1 MKKITLSLVLLVIS
15 TVFTFAAA
23 WQKLD
28 LAKVGGG
35 TINLNI
41 NRLELSEGKLY
52 AATFDGIWV
61 SPSANGGDWEAFGL
75 QGQNVSHLSFGAM
88 KLANIIIV
96 ATDDATKTASKLY
109 KYNGSTWVVTNLN
122 PTGVKTF
129 GGVNTAMTQIQDANN
144 NTVIIYP
151 TWGGGIWRSADGGD
165 TWTNYA
171 QVATAETDNNGN
183 PLNAYKNVL
192 SVRSFPGTTTLY
204 GTDKVSGSMQYMIWS
219 TDYGVTWNN
228 RAVGNFFNPYSFFV
242 RKVNGVEYMYFGGQN
257 GNGGVLWCSMDG
269 GVSWQGSPTAGV
281 EYWEVRKIIG
291 DDNGKVYTLNTI
303 HTVYVSQLNN
313 ATAGWDLEQG
323 LYMETFAPAATG
335 ITIPTTRVAPAGTYY
350 YLSDLVK
357 SATKLYVSA
366 IMTDGIYYLD
376 LTNTAVNNPKA
387 NQLSIFV
394 NAAQTELIVNTEA
407 GSNITIYSVTGKLLQ
422 SVMATSAKA
431 TVNIKNLKASV
442 YIVKVI
448 SADGQLS
455 TNRFVKK

>member
-1 MKKITLSLVLLVIS
+1 MKKITLLLVLLVIS

-28 LAKVGGG
+28 LTKVGGG

-75 QGQNVSHLSFGAM
+75 QGQNVAHLSFGVL
-88 KLANIIIV
+88 KLANIIIT
-96 ATDDATKTASKLY
+96 AADDATKKANKLY
-109 KYNGSTWVVTNLN
+109 KYVGNSWVVTNLN
-122 PTGVKTF
+122 PTTSWTF
-129 GGVNTAMTQIQDANN
+129 GGVNTSMAQIQDGSN

-171 QVATAETDNNGN
+171 QEDVDDGK
-183 PLNAYKNVL
+183 AYKNVL

-204 GTDKVSGSMQYMIWS
+204 GTDKVSGTMQYMIWS

-242 RKVNGVEYMYFGGQN
+242 RKVNNVEYMYFGGQN
-257 GNGGVLWCSMDG
+257 GNAGVVWCSMDG
-269 GVSWQGSPTAGV
+269 GVSFLGSSTAGV

-291 DDNGKVYTLNTI
+291 DDNGKIYTLNTI
-303 HTVYVSQLNN
+303 HNIYVSQLNN

-323 LYMETFAPAATG
+323 LYMETFAPAGTG

-357 SATKLYVSA
+357 SATRLYVSA

-376 LTNTAVNNPKA
+376 LTATTVNNPKE
-387 NQLSIFV
+387 NQLSMYV
-394 NAAQTELIVNTEA
+394 NAAQTELIVNTDA
-407 GSNITIYSVTGKLLQ
+407 GSNIQVYSITGKLLQ
-422 SVMATSAKA
+422 SEMATSAKA
-431 TVNIKNLKASV
+431 TVNIKNLKASL

-448 SADGQLS
+448 SAVGQLS